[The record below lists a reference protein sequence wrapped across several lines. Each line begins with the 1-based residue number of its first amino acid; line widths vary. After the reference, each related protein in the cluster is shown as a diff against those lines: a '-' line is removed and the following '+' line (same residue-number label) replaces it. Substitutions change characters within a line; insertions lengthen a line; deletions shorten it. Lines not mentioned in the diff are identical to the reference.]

1 MGLTVGLGASPGGG
15 SKKKSVLDSDIIS
28 ITTFKVEV
36 SDKKITEFP
45 LLDTSKVNDM
55 GSMFSI
61 CNGLKTIPLIDTS
74 NVTNMSSMF
83 YNCHSLESIPLL
95 NTSKVTKMSGMFEIC
110 QVLKTI
116 PQLDTSNVT
125 DMSRMFYNCYKL
137 ESVPLLNFSKCQSMS
152 YIFWNCT
159 SLRTVPLIDVSKVSS
174 LGGAFYKCSALESCL
189 INGLKLE
196 LQLNYSPNLSKASV
210 LYIFENAQ
218 TITTAKTITLHADV
232 FNQLTADEIAIA
244 TQKGFSV
251 LST

>member
-15 SKKKSVLDSDIIS
+15 SKKKSVIDSDIIS

-36 SDKKITEFP
+36 SDKNITEFP

-95 NTSKVTKMSGMFEIC
+95 NTSKVTRMSSMFELC
-110 QVLKTI
+110 QILKTI
-116 PQLDTSNVT
+116 PLIDTSNVT
-125 DMSRMFYNCYKL
+125 DMSKMFYKCCKL
-137 ESVPLLNFSKCQSMS
+137 ESIPMLNTSKCTSMT
-152 YIFWNCT
+152 YMFWDCT
-159 SLRTVPLIDVSKVSS
+159 SLKTVPKLDVSKISS

-189 INGLKLE
+189 ISGLKTE
-196 LQLNYSPNLSKASV
+196 VQLNYSPNLSKSSV
-210 LYIFENAQ
+210 LYTFENAQ

-251 LST
+251 VST